1 MAAQD
6 IFNANRDVSAPAGNF
21 AAITPSDATDLTFVT
36 RAVYVG
42 TGGNVVAV
50 DAAGTAVTFSNVPDG
65 SILPIRAS
73 RINSTSTTATNL
85 VALW

>member
-1 MAAQD
+1 MAATD
-6 IFNANRDVSAPAGNF
+6 IFNANRDISAPAGSF
-21 AAITPSDATDLTFVT
+21 AAITPSDATELGFLT

-50 DAAGTAVTFSNVPDG
+50 DAAGTAVTFTAVVG
-65 SILPIRAS
+65 GTILPIRVS
-73 RINSTSTTATNL
+73 RINSTNTTASNM